1 MTERIEILKNI
12 LLKLHHGASPD
23 SVQDLFN
30 EHFTGVSAI
39 EISLMEHE
47 LMNGDHGIGFEDVMK
62 LCNVHANLFKGT
74 IHEVAISDTEQPGH
88 PVHTFKLENVAL
100 RAALIRV
107 KRLLTAIK
115 ESDTAVEDGLIQG
128 LNRQFQLLG
137 QFKRHYDRKEAVIFP
152 IMERYGH
159 EAPPKVMWGVDDEIR
174 ELFDRA
180 YQSFQHYPTVPIETT
195 IEQFDIFETEF
206 LEMIF
211 KEESILLM
219 ILLETFSQDD
229 WLQVEAESDA
239 YGYAIIKPE
248 AKWQPERVDF
258 QNQDTAKDEN
268 TTDNDIQNDAIN
280 IENNTQN
287 DAPIEALKQDGN
299 HVAPN
304 QSVGATSS
312 QNESATPNQNA
323 RVTSSQNESA
333 TPNQNARTTS
343 SQNEP
348 TTRTIETEDGTF
360 TITFEPKK
368 QSKDTISRDQLLP
381 FGNGHLSVE
390 QANLI
395 LNHLP
400 IELTFVNKEDIFQY
414 YNDHVP
420 FEEMLFKRNPSQIGR
435 HVELCHPPKLIER
448 VKQVFEVLR
457 SGQQDEVKMWFK
469 RDGQFIHVTYMA
481 VRDSQGAFEG
491 VLELVQDI
499 QPYFDLETDMWRG
512 IEPPKPKA

>member
-1 MTERIEILKNI
+1 MTKRIEILKDI
-12 LLKLHHGASPD
+12 LLKLHHGASPE
-23 SVQDLFN
+23 SVQALFN

-62 LCNVHANLFKGT
+62 LCNVHANLFKEA

-115 ESDTAVEDGLIQG
+115 ESDTAVEDGLLQG
-128 LNRQFQLLG
+128 LDRQFQLLG

-180 YQSFQHYPTVPIETT
+180 YQSFQQYPTVPIETT
-195 IEQFDIFETEF
+195 IEQFDIFEIEF

-229 WLQVEAESDA
+229 WLQVAAESDF

-268 TTDNDIQNDAIN
+268 TTDNDIQK
-280 IENNTQN
+280 
-287 DAPIEALKQDGN
+287 DAPIEASKPEYNQAPHKQSEAANSEQNEGA
-299 HVAPN
+299 AP
-304 QSVGATSS
+304 S
-312 QNESATPNQNA
+312 QNEA
-323 RVTSSQNESA
+323 
-333 TPNQNARTTS
+333 
-343 SQNEP
+343 

-360 TITFEPKK
+360 TITFEPKQ

-420 FEEMLFKRNPSQIGR
+420 FEEMLFKRNPGQIGR

-469 RDGQFIHVTYMA
+469 RDDQFIHITYMA
-481 VRDSQGAFEG
+481 VRNSQGAFEG

>member
-1 MTERIEILKNI
+1 MTKRIEILKDI
-12 LLKLHHGASPD
+12 LLKLHHGASPE
-23 SVQDLFN
+23 SVQALFN

-62 LCNVHANLFKGT
+62 LCNVHANLFKEA

-115 ESDTAVEDGLIQG
+115 ESDTAVEDGLLQG
-128 LNRQFQLLG
+128 LDRQFQLLG

-174 ELFDRA
+174 ELFDHA

-229 WLQVEAESDA
+229 WLQVAAESDF

-268 TTDNDIQNDAIN
+268 TTDNDIQK
-280 IENNTQN
+280 
-287 DAPIEALKQDGN
+287 DAPIEASKPEYNQAPHKQSEAANSEQNEGA
-299 HVAPN
+299 AP
-304 QSVGATSS
+304 S
-312 QNESATPNQNA
+312 QNEA
-323 RVTSSQNESA
+323 
-333 TPNQNARTTS
+333 
-343 SQNEP
+343 

-360 TITFEPKK
+360 TITFEPKQ

-420 FEEMLFKRNPSQIGR
+420 FEEMLFKRNPGQIGR

-469 RDGQFIHVTYMA
+469 RDDQFIHITYMA
-481 VRDSQGAFEG
+481 VRNSQGAFEG

-512 IEPPKPKA
+512 IEPPQPKA

>member
-1 MTERIEILKNI
+1 
-12 LLKLHHGASPD
+12 
-23 SVQDLFN
+23 
-30 EHFTGVSAI
+30 
-39 EISLMEHE
+39 
-47 LMNGDHGIGFEDVMK
+47 
-62 LCNVHANLFKGT
+62 
-74 IHEVAISDTEQPGH
+74 
-88 PVHTFKLENVAL
+88 
-100 RAALIRV
+100 
-107 KRLLTAIK
+107 
-115 ESDTAVEDGLIQG
+115 
-128 LNRQFQLLG
+128 
-137 QFKRHYDRKEAVIFP
+137 
-152 IMERYGH
+152 MERYGH

-195 IEQFDIFETEF
+195 IEQFEIFETEF

-229 WLQVEAESDA
+229 WLQVEAESEA
-239 YGYAIIKPE
+239 YGYTIIKPE

-268 TTDNDIQNDAIN
+268 TTDNDIQK
-280 IENNTQN
+280 
-287 DAPIEALKQDGN
+287 DAPIEASKSEYNQAPHKQSEAANSEQNEGA
-299 HVAPN
+299 AP
-304 QSVGATSS
+304 S
-312 QNESATPNQNA
+312 QNEAATPLYNK
-323 RVTSSQNESA
+323 VDSPSQNEA
-333 TPNQNARTTS
+333 
-343 SQNEP
+343 

-360 TITFEPKK
+360 TITFEPKQ

-420 FEEMLFKRNPSQIGR
+420 FEEMLFKRNPGQIGR

-469 RDGQFIHVTYMA
+469 RDDQFILITYMA
-481 VRDSQGAFEG
+481 VRNSQGTFEG

>member
-1 MTERIEILKNI
+1 MTKRIEILKDI
-12 LLKLHHGASPD
+12 LLKLHHGASPE
-23 SVQDLFN
+23 SVQALFN

-62 LCNVHANLFKGT
+62 LCNVHANLFKEA

-115 ESDTAVEDGLIQG
+115 ESDTAVEDGLLQG
-128 LNRQFQLLG
+128 LDRQFQLLG

-180 YQSFQHYPTVPIETT
+180 YQSFQQYPTVPIETT
-195 IEQFDIFETEF
+195 IEQFDIFEIEF

-268 TTDNDIQNDAIN
+268 TTDNDIQK
-280 IENNTQN
+280 
-287 DAPIEALKQDGN
+287 DAPIEASKPEYNQAPHKQSEAANSEQNEGA
-299 HVAPN
+299 AP
-304 QSVGATSS
+304 S
-312 QNESATPNQNA
+312 QNEA
-323 RVTSSQNESA
+323 
-333 TPNQNARTTS
+333 
-343 SQNEP
+343 

-360 TITFEPKK
+360 TITFEPKQ

-420 FEEMLFKRNPSQIGR
+420 FEEMLFKRNPGQIGR

-469 RDGQFIHVTYMA
+469 RDDQFIHITYMA
-481 VRDSQGAFEG
+481 VRNSQGAFEG

-512 IEPPKPKA
+512 IEPPQPKA

>member
-1 MTERIEILKNI
+1 MTKRIEILKDI
-12 LLKLHHGASPD
+12 LLKLHHGASPE
-23 SVQDLFN
+23 SVQALFN

-62 LCNVHANLFKGT
+62 LCNVHANLFKDA

-115 ESDTAVEDGLIQG
+115 ESDTAVEDGLLQG
-128 LNRQFQLLG
+128 LDRQFQLLG

-195 IEQFDIFETEF
+195 IEQFEIFETEF

-258 QNQDTAKDEN
+258 QYQDTAKDEN
-268 TTDNDIQNDAIN
+268 TTDNDSQK
-280 IENNTQN
+280 
-287 DAPIEALKQDGN
+287 DAPIEASKLEYNQDPHKQSEAANSEQNEGA
-299 HVAPN
+299 AP
-304 QSVGATSS
+304 S
-312 QNESATPNQNA
+312 QNEA
-323 RVTSSQNESA
+323 
-333 TPNQNARTTS
+333 
-343 SQNEP
+343 

-360 TITFEPKK
+360 TITFEPKQ

-420 FEEMLFKRNPSQIGR
+420 FEEMLFKRNPGQIGR

-469 RDGQFIHVTYMA
+469 RDDQFIHITYMA
-481 VRDSQGAFEG
+481 VRNSQGTFEG

-512 IEPPKPKA
+512 IEPPQPKA

>member
-1 MTERIEILKNI
+1 MTERIEILKDI
-12 LLKLHHGASPD
+12 LQKLHHGASPD
-23 SVQDLFN
+23 SVQALFN

-62 LCNVHANLFKGT
+62 LCNVHANLFKGA

-115 ESDTAVEDGLIQG
+115 ESDTAVEDGLLQG
-128 LNRQFQLLG
+128 LDRQFQLLG

-195 IEQFDIFETEF
+195 IEQFEVFETEF

-268 TTDNDIQNDAIN
+268 TTDNDIQK
-280 IENNTQN
+280 
-287 DAPIEALKQDGN
+287 DAPIEASKPEYNQAPHKQSEAANSEQNEGA
-299 HVAPN
+299 APSQN
-304 QSVGATSS
+304 KAATPSYNKVDSPS
-312 QNESATPNQNA
+312 QNEA
-323 RVTSSQNESA
+323 
-333 TPNQNARTTS
+333 
-343 SQNEP
+343 

-360 TITFEPKK
+360 TITFEPKQ

-420 FEEMLFKRNPSQIGR
+420 FEEMLFKRNPGQIGR

-469 RDGQFIHVTYMA
+469 RDDQFIHITYMA
-481 VRDSQGAFEG
+481 VRNSQGAFEG

-512 IEPPKPKA
+512 IEPPQPKA

>member
-1 MTERIEILKNI
+1 MTKRIEILKDI
-12 LLKLHHGASPD
+12 LLKLHHGASPE
-23 SVQDLFN
+23 SVQALFN

-62 LCNVHANLFKGT
+62 LCNVHANLFKEA

-115 ESDTAVEDGLIQG
+115 ESDTAVEDGLLQG
-128 LNRQFQLLG
+128 LDRQFQLLG

-180 YQSFQHYPTVPIETT
+180 YQSFQQYPTVPIETT
-195 IEQFDIFETEF
+195 IEQFDIFEIEF

-229 WLQVEAESDA
+229 WLQVAAESDF

-268 TTDNDIQNDAIN
+268 TTDNDIQK
-280 IENNTQN
+280 
-287 DAPIEALKQDGN
+287 DAPIEASKPEYNQAPHKQSEAAN
-299 HVAPN
+299 SEQN
-304 QSVGATSS
+304 EGAASS
-312 QNESATPNQNA
+312 QNEAATPLYNK
-323 RVTSSQNESA
+323 VDSPSQNEV
-333 TPNQNARTTS
+333 
-343 SQNEP
+343 

-360 TITFEPKK
+360 TITFEPKQ

-420 FEEMLFKRNPSQIGR
+420 FEEMLFKRNPGQIGR

-469 RDGQFIHVTYMA
+469 RDDQFIHITYMA
-481 VRDSQGAFEG
+481 VRNSQGAFEG

>member
-1 MTERIEILKNI
+1 MTKRIEILKDI
-12 LLKLHHGASPD
+12 LLKLHHGASPE
-23 SVQDLFN
+23 SVQALFN

-62 LCNVHANLFKGT
+62 LCNVHANLFKEA

-115 ESDTAVEDGLIQG
+115 KNDTAVEDGLLQG
-128 LNRQFQLLG
+128 LDRQFQLLG

-174 ELFDRA
+174 ELFDHA

-211 KEESILLM
+211 KEESILLL

-258 QNQDTAKDEN
+258 QNQDMAKDEN
-268 TTDNDIQNDAIN
+268 TTDNDIQK
-280 IENNTQN
+280 
-287 DAPIEALKQDGN
+287 DAPIEASKPEYNQAPHKQSEAANSEQNEGA
-299 HVAPN
+299 AP
-304 QSVGATSS
+304 S
-312 QNESATPNQNA
+312 QNEA
-323 RVTSSQNESA
+323 
-333 TPNQNARTTS
+333 
-343 SQNEP
+343 

-360 TITFEPKK
+360 TITFEPKQ

-381 FGNGHLSVE
+381 FGYGHLSVE

-420 FEEMLFKRNPSQIGR
+420 FEEMLFKRNPGQIGR

-469 RDGQFIHVTYMA
+469 RDDQFIHITYMA
-481 VRDSQGAFEG
+481 VRNSQGAFEG

>member
-1 MTERIEILKNI
+1 MTKRIEILKDI
-12 LLKLHHGASPD
+12 LLKLHHGASPE
-23 SVQDLFN
+23 SVQALFN

-62 LCNVHANLFKGT
+62 LCNVHANLFKDA

-115 ESDTAVEDGLIQG
+115 ESDTAVEDGLLQG
-128 LNRQFQLLG
+128 LDRQFQLLG

-195 IEQFDIFETEF
+195 IEQFEIFETEF

-258 QNQDTAKDEN
+258 QNQDMAKDEN
-268 TTDNDIQNDAIN
+268 TTDNDIQK
-280 IENNTQN
+280 
-287 DAPIEALKQDGN
+287 DAPIEASKPEYNQAPHKQSEAANSEQNEGA
-299 HVAPN
+299 AP
-304 QSVGATSS
+304 S
-312 QNESATPNQNA
+312 QNEA
-323 RVTSSQNESA
+323 
-333 TPNQNARTTS
+333 
-343 SQNEP
+343 

-360 TITFEPKK
+360 TITFEPKQ

-420 FEEMLFKRNPSQIGR
+420 FEEMLFKRNPGQIGR

-469 RDGQFIHVTYMA
+469 RDDQFIHITYMA
-481 VRDSQGAFEG
+481 VRNSQGAFEG

-512 IEPPKPKA
+512 IEPPQPKA

>member
-1 MTERIEILKNI
+1 MTKRIEILKDI
-12 LLKLHHGASPD
+12 LLKLHHGASPE
-23 SVQDLFN
+23 SVQELFN

-62 LCNVHANLFKGT
+62 LCNVHANLFKDA

-115 ESDTAVEDGLIQG
+115 ESDTAVEDGLLQG
-128 LNRQFQLLG
+128 LDRQFQLLG

-195 IEQFDIFETEF
+195 IEQFEIFETEF

-268 TTDNDIQNDAIN
+268 STDNDNQK
-280 IENNTQN
+280 
-287 DAPIEALKQDGN
+287 DAPIEASKPEYNQ
-299 HVAPN
+299 APHKLSEAAN
-304 QSVGATSS
+304 SEQNEGAAPS
-312 QNESATPNQNA
+312 QNEA
-323 RVTSSQNESA
+323 
-333 TPNQNARTTS
+333 
-343 SQNEP
+343 

-360 TITFEPKK
+360 TITFEPKQ

-420 FEEMLFKRNPSQIGR
+420 FEEMLFKRNPGQIGR

-469 RDGQFIHVTYMA
+469 RDDQFIHITYMA
-481 VRDSQGAFEG
+481 VRNSQGAFEG

-512 IEPPKPKA
+512 IEPPQPKA

>member
-1 MTERIEILKNI
+1 
-12 LLKLHHGASPD
+12 
-23 SVQDLFN
+23 
-30 EHFTGVSAI
+30 
-39 EISLMEHE
+39 
-47 LMNGDHGIGFEDVMK
+47 
-62 LCNVHANLFKGT
+62 
-74 IHEVAISDTEQPGH
+74 
-88 PVHTFKLENVAL
+88 
-100 RAALIRV
+100 
-107 KRLLTAIK
+107 
-115 ESDTAVEDGLIQG
+115 
-128 LNRQFQLLG
+128 
-137 QFKRHYDRKEAVIFP
+137 
-152 IMERYGH
+152 
-159 EAPPKVMWGVDDEIR
+159 
-174 ELFDRA
+174 
-180 YQSFQHYPTVPIETT
+180 
-195 IEQFDIFETEF
+195 
-206 LEMIF
+206 
-211 KEESILLM
+211 M

-268 TTDNDIQNDAIN
+268 TTDNDIQK
-280 IENNTQN
+280 
-287 DAPIEALKQDGN
+287 DAPIEASKPEYNQAPHKQRQAVNSEQNEGA
-299 HVAPN
+299 AP
-304 QSVGATSS
+304 S
-312 QNESATPNQNA
+312 QNEAAPPSYNEVDSP
-323 RVTSSQNESA
+323 SQNEA
-333 TPNQNARTTS
+333 TTS
-343 SQNEP
+343 
-348 TTRTIETEDGTF
+348 TIETEDGTF
-360 TITFEPKK
+360 TITFEPKQ

-420 FEEMLFKRNPSQIGR
+420 FEEMLFKRNPGQIGR

-469 RDGQFIHVTYMA
+469 RDDHFIHITYMA
-481 VRDSQGAFEG
+481 VRTSQGTFEG

-512 IEPPKPKA
+512 IEPPQPKA

>member
-1 MTERIEILKNI
+1 MTKRIEILKDI
-12 LLKLHHGASPD
+12 LLKLHHGASPE
-23 SVQDLFN
+23 SVQALFN

-62 LCNVHANLFKGT
+62 LCNVHANLFKEA

-115 ESDTAVEDGLIQG
+115 ESDTAVEDGLLQG
-128 LNRQFQLLG
+128 LDRQFQLLG

-180 YQSFQHYPTVPIETT
+180 YQSFQQYPTVPIETT
-195 IEQFDIFETEF
+195 IEQFDIFEIEF

-229 WLQVEAESDA
+229 WLQVAAESDF

-268 TTDNDIQNDAIN
+268 TTDNDIQK
-280 IENNTQN
+280 
-287 DAPIEALKQDGN
+287 DAPIEASKPEYNQAPHKQSEAANSEQNEGA
-299 HVAPN
+299 AP
-304 QSVGATSS
+304 S
-312 QNESATPNQNA
+312 QNEAATPLYNK
-323 RVTSSQNESA
+323 VDSPSQNEA
-333 TPNQNARTTS
+333 
-343 SQNEP
+343 

-360 TITFEPKK
+360 TITFEPKQ

-420 FEEMLFKRNPSQIGR
+420 FEEMLFKRNPGQIGR

-469 RDGQFIHVTYMA
+469 RDDQFIHITYMA
-481 VRDSQGAFEG
+481 VRNSQGTFEG

>member
-1 MTERIEILKNI
+1 MTKRIEILKDI
-12 LLKLHHGASPD
+12 LLKLHHGASPE
-23 SVQDLFN
+23 SVQALFN

-62 LCNVHANLFKGT
+62 LCNVHANLFKDA

-115 ESDTAVEDGLIQG
+115 ESDTAVEDGLLQG
-128 LNRQFQLLG
+128 LDRQFQLLG

-268 TTDNDIQNDAIN
+268 TTDNDIQK
-280 IENNTQN
+280 
-287 DAPIEALKQDGN
+287 DAPIEASKPEYNQ
-299 HVAPN
+299 APHKLSEAAN
-304 QSVGATSS
+304 SEQNEGAAPS
-312 QNESATPNQNA
+312 QNET
-323 RVTSSQNESA
+323 
-333 TPNQNARTTS
+333 
-343 SQNEP
+343 

-360 TITFEPKK
+360 TITFEPKQ

-420 FEEMLFKRNPSQIGR
+420 FEEMLFKRNPGQIGR

-469 RDGQFIHVTYMA
+469 RDDQFIHITYMA
-481 VRDSQGAFEG
+481 VRNSQGAFEG

-512 IEPPKPKA
+512 IEPPQPKA

>member
-1 MTERIEILKNI
+1 MTKRIEILKDI
-12 LLKLHHGASPD
+12 LLKLHHGASPE
-23 SVQDLFN
+23 SVQALFN

-62 LCNVHANLFKGT
+62 LCNVHANLFKDA

-115 ESDTAVEDGLIQG
+115 ESDTAVEDGLLQG
-128 LNRQFQLLG
+128 LDRQFQLLG

-159 EAPPKVMWGVDDEIR
+159 EAPPKVMCGVDDEIR

-195 IEQFDIFETEF
+195 IEQFEIFETEF

-229 WLQVEAESDA
+229 WLQVEAESEA
-239 YGYAIIKPE
+239 YGYTIIKPE

-268 TTDNDIQNDAIN
+268 TTDNDIQK
-280 IENNTQN
+280 
-287 DAPIEALKQDGN
+287 DAPIEASKSEYNQAPHKQSEAANSEQNEGA
-299 HVAPN
+299 AP
-304 QSVGATSS
+304 S
-312 QNESATPNQNA
+312 QNEAATPLYNK
-323 RVTSSQNESA
+323 VDSPSQNEA
-333 TPNQNARTTS
+333 
-343 SQNEP
+343 

-360 TITFEPKK
+360 TITFEPKQ

-420 FEEMLFKRNPSQIGR
+420 FEEMLFKRNPGQIGR

-469 RDGQFIHVTYMA
+469 RDDHFIHITYMA
-481 VRDSQGAFEG
+481 VRTSQGTFEG

>member
-1 MTERIEILKNI
+1 MTKRIEILKDI
-12 LLKLHHGASPD
+12 LLKLHHGASPE
-23 SVQDLFN
+23 SVQALFN

-62 LCNVHANLFKGT
+62 LCNVHANLFKEA

-115 ESDTAVEDGLIQG
+115 ESDTAVEDGLLQG
-128 LNRQFQLLG
+128 LDRQFQLLG

-180 YQSFQHYPTVPIETT
+180 YQSFQQYPTVPIETT

-229 WLQVEAESDA
+229 WLQVAAESDF

-268 TTDNDIQNDAIN
+268 TTDNDIQK
-280 IENNTQN
+280 
-287 DAPIEALKQDGN
+287 DAPIEASKPEYNQAPHKQSEAANSEQNEGA
-299 HVAPN
+299 AP
-304 QSVGATSS
+304 S
-312 QNESATPNQNA
+312 QNEAATPLYNK
-323 RVTSSQNESA
+323 VDSPSQNEA
-333 TPNQNARTTS
+333 
-343 SQNEP
+343 

-360 TITFEPKK
+360 TITFEPKQ

-420 FEEMLFKRNPSQIGR
+420 FEEMLFKRNPGQIGR

-469 RDGQFIHVTYMA
+469 RDDQFIHITYMA
-481 VRDSQGAFEG
+481 VRNSQGAFEG

>member
-1 MTERIEILKNI
+1 MTKRIEILKDI
-12 LLKLHHGASPD
+12 LLKLHHGASPE
-23 SVQDLFN
+23 SVQALFN

-62 LCNVHANLFKGT
+62 LCNVHANLFKEA

-115 ESDTAVEDGLIQG
+115 ESDTAVEDGLLQG
-128 LNRQFQLLG
+128 LDRQFQLLG

-180 YQSFQHYPTVPIETT
+180 YQSFQQYPTVPIETT
-195 IEQFDIFETEF
+195 IEQFDIFEIEF

-229 WLQVEAESDA
+229 WLQVAAESDF

-268 TTDNDIQNDAIN
+268 TTDNDIQK
-280 IENNTQN
+280 
-287 DAPIEALKQDGN
+287 DAPIEASKPEYNQAPHKQSEAANSEQNEGA
-299 HVAPN
+299 AP
-304 QSVGATSS
+304 S
-312 QNESATPNQNA
+312 QNEAATPLYNK
-323 RVTSSQNESA
+323 VDSPSQNEA
-333 TPNQNARTTS
+333 
-343 SQNEP
+343 

-360 TITFEPKK
+360 TITFEPKQ

-420 FEEMLFKRNPSQIGR
+420 FEEMLFKRNPGQIGR

-469 RDGQFIHVTYMA
+469 RDDQFIHITYMA
-481 VRDSQGAFEG
+481 VRNSQGAFEG

>member
-1 MTERIEILKNI
+1 MTERIEILKDI

-23 SVQDLFN
+23 SVQALFN

-62 LCNVHANLFKGT
+62 LCNVHANLFKGA

-115 ESDTAVEDGLIQG
+115 DSDTTVEDGLLQG

-137 QFKRHYDRKEAVIFP
+137 QFKRHYDRKENVIFP

-174 ELFDRA
+174 EVFDRA
-180 YQSFQHYPTVPIETT
+180 YQSFQQYPTVPIETT
-195 IEQFDIFETEF
+195 IEQFDLFETEF

-258 QNQDTAKDEN
+258 QNQTTTKDEI
-268 TTDNDIQNDAIN
+268 TADNDTQNAAIN

-312 QNESATPNQNA
+312 QNESATSNQSA
-323 RVTSSQNESA
+323 RVTSSQNEA
-333 TPNQNARTTS
+333 
-343 SQNEP
+343 

-360 TITFEPKK
+360 TITFEPKQ
-368 QSKDTISRDQLLP
+368 QSKETISLDQLLP

-395 LNHLP
+395 LNHIP

-420 FEEMLFKRNPSQIGR
+420 FEEMLFKRNPGQIGR

-481 VRDSQGAFEG
+481 VRDSHGAFEG

>member
-1 MTERIEILKNI
+1 MTKRIEILKDI
-12 LLKLHHGASPD
+12 LLKLHHGASPE
-23 SVQDLFN
+23 SVQALFN

-62 LCNVHANLFKGT
+62 LCNVHANLFKEA

-115 ESDTAVEDGLIQG
+115 ESDTAVEDGLLQG
-128 LNRQFQLLG
+128 LDRQFQLLG

-195 IEQFDIFETEF
+195 IEQFEIFETEF

-229 WLQVEAESDA
+229 WLQVAAESDF

-268 TTDNDIQNDAIN
+268 TTDNDIQK
-280 IENNTQN
+280 
-287 DAPIEALKQDGN
+287 DAPIEASKPEYNQAPHKQSEAANSEQNEGA
-299 HVAPN
+299 AP
-304 QSVGATSS
+304 S
-312 QNESATPNQNA
+312 QNEAATPLYNK
-323 RVTSSQNESA
+323 VDSPSQNEA
-333 TPNQNARTTS
+333 
-343 SQNEP
+343 

-360 TITFEPKK
+360 TITFEPKQ

-420 FEEMLFKRNPSQIGR
+420 FEEMLFKRNPGQIGR

-469 RDGQFIHVTYMA
+469 RDDQFIHITYMA
-481 VRDSQGAFEG
+481 VRNSQGAFEG

>member
-1 MTERIEILKNI
+1 MTKRIEILKDI
-12 LLKLHHGASPD
+12 LLKLHHGASPE
-23 SVQDLFN
+23 SVQALFN

-62 LCNVHANLFKGT
+62 LCNVHANLFKEA

-115 ESDTAVEDGLIQG
+115 ESDTAVEDGLLQG
-128 LNRQFQLLG
+128 LDRQFQLLG

-180 YQSFQHYPTVPIETT
+180 YQSFQQYPTVPIETT
-195 IEQFDIFETEF
+195 IEQFDIFEIEF

-229 WLQVEAESDA
+229 WLQVAAESDA

-268 TTDNDIQNDAIN
+268 TTDNDIQK
-280 IENNTQN
+280 
-287 DAPIEALKQDGN
+287 DAPIEASKPEYNQAPHKQSEAANSEQNEGA
-299 HVAPN
+299 AP
-304 QSVGATSS
+304 S
-312 QNESATPNQNA
+312 QNEAATPLYNK
-323 RVTSSQNESA
+323 VDSPSQNEA
-333 TPNQNARTTS
+333 
-343 SQNEP
+343 

-360 TITFEPKK
+360 TITFEPKQ

-420 FEEMLFKRNPSQIGR
+420 FEEMLFKRNPGQIGR

-469 RDGQFIHVTYMA
+469 RDDQFIHITYMA
-481 VRDSQGAFEG
+481 VRNSQGAFEG

>member
-1 MTERIEILKNI
+1 MTKRIEILKDI
-12 LLKLHHGASPD
+12 LLKLHHGASPE
-23 SVQDLFN
+23 SVQALFN

-62 LCNVHANLFKGT
+62 LCNVHANLFKDA

-115 ESDTAVEDGLIQG
+115 ESDTAVEDGLLQG
-128 LNRQFQLLG
+128 LDRQFQLLG

-195 IEQFDIFETEF
+195 IEQFEIFETEF

-258 QNQDTAKDEN
+258 QNQDMAKDEN
-268 TTDNDIQNDAIN
+268 TTDNDIQK
-280 IENNTQN
+280 
-287 DAPIEALKQDGN
+287 DAPIEASKPEYNQAPHKQSEAANSEQNEGA
-299 HVAPN
+299 AP
-304 QSVGATSS
+304 S
-312 QNESATPNQNA
+312 QNEA
-323 RVTSSQNESA
+323 
-333 TPNQNARTTS
+333 
-343 SQNEP
+343 

-360 TITFEPKK
+360 TITFEPKQ

-420 FEEMLFKRNPSQIGR
+420 FEEMLFKRNPGQIGR

-448 VKQVFEVLR
+448 VKQIFEVLR

-469 RDGQFIHVTYMA
+469 RDDQFIHITYMA
-481 VRDSQGAFEG
+481 VRNSQGAFEG

-512 IEPPKPKA
+512 IEPPQPKA

>member
-1 MTERIEILKNI
+1 MTKRIEILKDI
-12 LLKLHHGASPD
+12 LLKLHHGASPE
-23 SVQDLFN
+23 SVQELFN

-62 LCNVHANLFKGT
+62 LCNVHANLFKDA

-115 ESDTAVEDGLIQG
+115 ESDTAVEDGLLQG
-128 LNRQFQLLG
+128 LDRQFQLLG

-195 IEQFDIFETEF
+195 IEQFEIFETEF

-268 TTDNDIQNDAIN
+268 TTDNDNQK
-280 IENNTQN
+280 
-287 DAPIEALKQDGN
+287 DAPIEASKPEYNQ
-299 HVAPN
+299 APHKLSEAAN
-304 QSVGATSS
+304 SEQNEGAAPS
-312 QNESATPNQNA
+312 QNEA
-323 RVTSSQNESA
+323 
-333 TPNQNARTTS
+333 
-343 SQNEP
+343 

-360 TITFEPKK
+360 TITFEPKQ

-420 FEEMLFKRNPSQIGR
+420 FEEMLFKRNPGQIGR

-469 RDGQFIHVTYMA
+469 RDDQFIHITYMA
-481 VRDSQGAFEG
+481 VRNSQGAFEG

-512 IEPPKPKA
+512 IEPPQPKA

>member
-1 MTERIEILKNI
+1 MTERIEILKDI

-62 LCNVHANLFKGT
+62 LCNVHANLFKGA

-115 ESDTAVEDGLIQG
+115 ESDMAVEDGLIQG

-137 QFKRHYDRKEAVIFP
+137 QFKRHYNRKEAVIFP

-174 ELFDRA
+174 ELFDHA

-258 QNQDTAKDEN
+258 QNQTTTKDGN
-268 TTDNDIQNDAIN
+268 TTDNTNQNDVPIDDLKPG
-280 IENNTQN
+280 NNQVH
-287 DAPIEALKQDGN
+287 D
-299 HVAPN
+299 N
-304 QSVGATSS
+304 QSEATIYKQSEAATHKQNEEATAS
-312 QNESATPNQNA
+312 QNEAARHPQSAGVTP
-323 RVTSSQNESA
+323 SQNEA
-333 TPNQNARTTS
+333 
-343 SQNEP
+343 

-360 TITFEPKK
+360 TITFEPKQ

-420 FEEMLFKRNPSQIGR
+420 FEEMLFKRNPGQIGR

-457 SGQQDEVKMWFK
+457 SGKQDEVKMWFK
-469 RDGQFIHVTYMA
+469 RDNQFIHVTYMA
-481 VRDSQGAFEG
+481 VRNSQGAFEG

>member
-1 MTERIEILKNI
+1 MTKRIEILKDI
-12 LLKLHHGASPD
+12 LLKLHHGASPE
-23 SVQDLFN
+23 SVQALFN

-62 LCNVHANLFKGT
+62 LCNVHANLFKEA
-74 IHEVAISDTEQPGH
+74 IHEVAISDTDQPGH

-115 ESDTAVEDGLIQG
+115 ENDTAVEDGLLQG
-128 LNRQFQLLG
+128 LDRQFQLLG

-211 KEESILLM
+211 KEESILLL

-229 WLQVEAESDA
+229 WLQVEAESDD

-258 QNQDTAKDEN
+258 QNQDMAKDEN
-268 TTDNDIQNDAIN
+268 TTDNDIQK
-280 IENNTQN
+280 
-287 DAPIEALKQDGN
+287 DAPIEASKPEYNQAPHKQSEAANSEQNEGA
-299 HVAPN
+299 AP
-304 QSVGATSS
+304 S
-312 QNESATPNQNA
+312 QNEAATPSYNK
-323 RVTSSQNESA
+323 VDSPSQNE
-333 TPNQNARTTS
+333 T
-343 SQNEP
+343 

-360 TITFEPKK
+360 TITFEPKQ
-368 QSKDTISRDQLLP
+368 QSKDTISRDRLLP
-381 FGNGHLSVE
+381 FGNGHLSLE

-420 FEEMLFKRNPSQIGR
+420 FEEMLFKRNPGQIGR

-469 RDGQFIHVTYMA
+469 RDDQFIHITYMA
-481 VRDSQGAFEG
+481 VRNSQGAFEG

>member
-1 MTERIEILKNI
+1 MTERIEILKDI

-62 LCNVHANLFKGT
+62 LCNVHANLFKGA

-107 KRLLTAIK
+107 KRLLSAIK

-268 TTDNDIQNDAIN
+268 TTDNDIQNA
-280 IENNTQN
+280 
-287 DAPIEALKQDGN
+287 APTEAVYNQAHD
-299 HVAPN
+299 N
-304 QSVGATSS
+304 QSEATTSEQSEAATHKQNEEGRHQQSAGVTPS
-312 QNESATPNQNA
+312 QNEA
-323 RVTSSQNESA
+323 
-333 TPNQNARTTS
+333 
-343 SQNEP
+343 

-360 TITFEPKK
+360 TITFEPNQK
-368 QSKDTISRDQLLP
+368 SKDTISRDQLLP

-420 FEEMLFKRNPSQIGR
+420 FEEMLFKRNPGQIGR
-435 HVELCHPPKLIER
+435 NVELCHPPKLIER
-448 VKQVFEVLR
+448 VKQVVEVLR

-469 RDGQFIHVTYMA
+469 RDDQFIHVTYMA
-481 VRDSQGAFEG
+481 VRNSQGAFEG

>member
-1 MTERIEILKNI
+1 MTKRIEILKDI
-12 LLKLHHGASPD
+12 LLKLHHGASPE
-23 SVQDLFN
+23 SVQALFN

-62 LCNVHANLFKGT
+62 LCNVHANLFKEA

-115 ESDTAVEDGLIQG
+115 ESDTAVEDGLLQG
-128 LNRQFQLLG
+128 LDRQFQLLG

-180 YQSFQHYPTVPIETT
+180 YQSFQQYPTVPIETT
-195 IEQFDIFETEF
+195 IEQFDIFEIEF

-229 WLQVEAESDA
+229 WLQVAAESDF

-268 TTDNDIQNDAIN
+268 TTDNDIQK
-280 IENNTQN
+280 
-287 DAPIEALKQDGN
+287 DAPIEASKPEYNQAPHKQSEAANSEQNEGA
-299 HVAPN
+299 AP
-304 QSVGATSS
+304 S
-312 QNESATPNQNA
+312 QNEAATPLYNK
-323 RVTSSQNESA
+323 VDSPSQNEA
-333 TPNQNARTTS
+333 
-343 SQNEP
+343 

-360 TITFEPKK
+360 TITFEPKQ

-420 FEEMLFKRNPSQIGR
+420 FEEMLFKRNPGQIGR

-469 RDGQFIHVTYMA
+469 RDDQFIHITYMA
-481 VRDSQGAFEG
+481 VRNSQGAFEG

-512 IEPPKPKA
+512 IEPPQPKA

>member
-1 MTERIEILKNI
+1 MTKRIEILKDI
-12 LLKLHHGASPD
+12 LLKLHHGASPE
-23 SVQDLFN
+23 SVQALFN

-62 LCNVHANLFKGT
+62 LCNVHANLFKDA

-115 ESDTAVEDGLIQG
+115 ESDTAVEDGLLQG
-128 LNRQFQLLG
+128 LDRQFQLLG

-195 IEQFDIFETEF
+195 IEQFEIFETEF

-268 TTDNDIQNDAIN
+268 PTDNDNQK
-280 IENNTQN
+280 
-287 DAPIEALKQDGN
+287 DAPIEASKPEYNQ
-299 HVAPN
+299 APHKLSEAAN
-304 QSVGATSS
+304 SEQNEGAAPSQNKAATPSYNKVDSAS
-312 QNESATPNQNA
+312 QNEA
-323 RVTSSQNESA
+323 
-333 TPNQNARTTS
+333 
-343 SQNEP
+343 

-360 TITFEPKK
+360 TITFEPKQ

-414 YNDHVP
+414 YNEHVP
-420 FEEMLFKRNPSQIGR
+420 FEEMLFKRNPGQIGR

-448 VKQVFEVLR
+448 VKLVFEVLR

-469 RDGQFIHVTYMA
+469 RDDQFIHITYMA
-481 VRDSQGAFEG
+481 VRNSQGAFEG

-512 IEPPKPKA
+512 IEPPQPKA

>member
-1 MTERIEILKNI
+1 MTKRIEILKDI
-12 LLKLHHGASPD
+12 LLKLHHGASPE
-23 SVQDLFN
+23 SVQALFN

-62 LCNVHANLFKGT
+62 LCNVHANLFKEA

-115 ESDTAVEDGLIQG
+115 ESDTAVEDGLLQG
-128 LNRQFQLLG
+128 LDRQFQLLG

-180 YQSFQHYPTVPIETT
+180 YQSFQQYPTVPIETT
-195 IEQFDIFETEF
+195 IEQFDIFEIEF

-268 TTDNDIQNDAIN
+268 TTDNDIQK
-280 IENNTQN
+280 
-287 DAPIEALKQDGN
+287 DAPIEASKPEYNQAPHKQSEAANSEQNEGA
-299 HVAPN
+299 AP
-304 QSVGATSS
+304 S
-312 QNESATPNQNA
+312 QNEAATPLYNK
-323 RVTSSQNESA
+323 VDSPSQNEA
-333 TPNQNARTTS
+333 
-343 SQNEP
+343 

-360 TITFEPKK
+360 TITFEPKQ

-420 FEEMLFKRNPSQIGR
+420 FEEMLFKRNPGQIGR

-469 RDGQFIHVTYMA
+469 RDDQFIHITYMA
-481 VRDSQGAFEG
+481 VRNSQGAFEG

>member
-1 MTERIEILKNI
+1 MTKRIEILKDI
-12 LLKLHHGASPD
+12 LLKLHHGASPE
-23 SVQDLFN
+23 SVQALFN

-62 LCNVHANLFKGT
+62 LCNVHANLFKEA

-115 ESDTAVEDGLIQG
+115 ESDTAVEDGLLQG
-128 LNRQFQLLG
+128 LDRQFQLLG

-180 YQSFQHYPTVPIETT
+180 YQSFQQYPTVPIETT
-195 IEQFDIFETEF
+195 IEQFDIFEIEF

-229 WLQVEAESDA
+229 WLQVAAESDF

-268 TTDNDIQNDAIN
+268 TTDNDIQK
-280 IENNTQN
+280 
-287 DAPIEALKQDGN
+287 DAPIEASKPEYNQAPHKQSEAANSEQNEGA
-299 HVAPN
+299 AP
-304 QSVGATSS
+304 S
-312 QNESATPNQNA
+312 QNEAATPLYNK
-323 RVTSSQNESA
+323 VGSPSQNEA
-333 TPNQNARTTS
+333 
-343 SQNEP
+343 

-360 TITFEPKK
+360 TITFEPKQ

-420 FEEMLFKRNPSQIGR
+420 FEEMLFKRNPGQIGR

-469 RDGQFIHVTYMA
+469 RDDQFIHITYMA
-481 VRDSQGAFEG
+481 VRNSQGAFEG

-512 IEPPKPKA
+512 IEPPQPKA

>member
-1 MTERIEILKNI
+1 MTKRIEILKDI
-12 LLKLHHGASPD
+12 LLKLHHGASPE
-23 SVQDLFN
+23 SVQALFN

-62 LCNVHANLFKGT
+62 LCNVHANLFKDA

-115 ESDTAVEDGLIQG
+115 ESDTAVEDGLLQG
-128 LNRQFQLLG
+128 LDRQFQLLG

-195 IEQFDIFETEF
+195 IEQFEIFETEF

-268 TTDNDIQNDAIN
+268 STDNDNQK
-280 IENNTQN
+280 
-287 DAPIEALKQDGN
+287 DAPIEASKPEYNQ
-299 HVAPN
+299 APHKLSEAAN
-304 QSVGATSS
+304 SEQNEGAAPS
-312 QNESATPNQNA
+312 QNEA
-323 RVTSSQNESA
+323 
-333 TPNQNARTTS
+333 
-343 SQNEP
+343 

-360 TITFEPKK
+360 TITFEPKQ

-420 FEEMLFKRNPSQIGR
+420 FEEMLFKRNPGQIGR

-469 RDGQFIHVTYMA
+469 RDDQFIHITYMA
-481 VRDSQGAFEG
+481 VRNSQGAFEG

-512 IEPPKPKA
+512 IEPPQPKA

>member
-1 MTERIEILKNI
+1 MTKRIEILKDI
-12 LLKLHHGASPD
+12 LLKLHHGASPE
-23 SVQDLFN
+23 SVQELFN

-62 LCNVHANLFKGT
+62 LCNVHANLFKDA

-115 ESDTAVEDGLIQG
+115 ESDTAVEDGLLQG
-128 LNRQFQLLG
+128 LDRQFQLLG

-195 IEQFDIFETEF
+195 IEQFEIFETEF

-258 QNQDTAKDEN
+258 QNQDTVKDEN
-268 TTDNDIQNDAIN
+268 STDNDNQK
-280 IENNTQN
+280 
-287 DAPIEALKQDGN
+287 DAPIEASKPEYNQ
-299 HVAPN
+299 APHKLSEAAN
-304 QSVGATSS
+304 SEQNEGAAPS
-312 QNESATPNQNA
+312 QNEA
-323 RVTSSQNESA
+323 
-333 TPNQNARTTS
+333 
-343 SQNEP
+343 

-360 TITFEPKK
+360 TITFEPKQ

-420 FEEMLFKRNPSQIGR
+420 FEEMLFKRNPGQIGR

-469 RDGQFIHVTYMA
+469 RDDQFIHITYMA
-481 VRDSQGAFEG
+481 VRNSQGAFEG

-512 IEPPKPKA
+512 IEPPQPKA